1 MNQFKIS
8 NAVVLPVNGMLFHV
22 SKGIQVEADGADQID
37 WDVED
42 GSEWDGKNLGY
53 HQIAKRQERES

>member
-42 GSEWDGKNLGY
+42 GSE
-53 HQIAKRQERES
+53 